1 MMTLTERELN
11 KFDQSSTNYESK
23 FSSFLNH
30 GLDIVSEY
38 DLELKL
44 KRSQRKLNKIKN
56 PDSEVQK
63 WVPIKEDVTDMSLR
77 HL

>member
-1 MMTLTERELN
+1 MLTNSRIFLEDA
-11 KFDQSSTNYESK
+11 FVQFINY
-23 FSSFLNH
+23 

>member
-1 MMTLTERELN
+1 MLTNSRIFLEDA
-11 KFDQSSTNYESK
+11 FVQFINY
-23 FSSFLNH
+23 

-63 WVPIKEDVTDMSLR
+63 WVPIKEDVTNMSLR